1 MLKLPPGNCSTDFTD
16 SSHEENTRSVNTIS
30 FPLFAAQAGD
40 NTHRSED
47 KHRGSYTSGVGHC
60 LHQGV
65 AFVLLL
71 GYLTFPFNLEV
82 FVEIVDTFPR
92 TPGVRQT

>member
-1 MLKLPPGNCSTDFTD
+1 MKLPLGNYYTNFTD
-16 SSHEENTRSVNTIS
+16 SSSEVKTRPATTFSCL
-30 FPLFAAQAGD
+30 LFAARAGD
-40 NTHRSED
+40 NTQKSED
-47 KHRGSYTSGVGHC
+47 RHHGSYVSHVG
-60 LHQGV
+60 HQGV